1 MTLCLITVNLE
12 SVSHLLQLLEHRV
25 TLPLDEATRCVPYDP
40 DGPSCPVGTCLTRGS
55 EPMLQKLHMYLATGT
70 NANSVRTGSPESLLF

>member
-40 DGPSCPVGTCLTRGS
+40 DGPSCPVGTCLYS
-55 EPMLQKLHMYLATGT
+55 PECNPMLQKLHLYLAP
-70 NANSVRTGSPESLLF
+70 AAKCKFC